1 MEIPETVPLLQ
12 RLRSSVSSSPVK
24 SVVFAVLLLSGIG
37 YAAFRWEGTWKGW
50 FGLSD
55 SRNVLVVSGN
65 IEAHESVLAFKTIQS
80 RIIALPFDE
89 GQSVKAGTLI
99 ARVEDADYRQQVEIS
114 KANLLVSRR
123 QLSTARENLVA
134 TQKTL
139 VSDLAD
145 LEMKKLEYGREQF
158 LLSHDYVT
166 TNDRDLA
173 LTALK
178 QSKANLER
186 DQALERTAEKNVRL
200 AKAGVEAADASLRM
214 SRIVLGYTTLVAPY
228 DGVILVRQA
237 EIGEIAQPGTPVV
250 TLADLDHIWLRAYI
264 NETDIARVRFGAPA
278 VITTDTYP
286 GKKYEGHIS
295 SIASSAE
302 FTPKTVETHEERVT
316 LVYRIKIDIYNPTHE
331 LVPGL
336 PADAAIKVAPP

>member
-1 MEIPETVPLLQ
+1 MLLG
-12 RLRSSVSSSPVK
+12 
-24 SVVFAVLLLSGIG
+24 LLLVAGISLLG
-37 YAAFRWEGTWKGW
+37 YLRPDVWRGW
-50 FGLSD
+50 LGLPNPRS
-55 SRNVLVVSGN
+55 VLVVSGN
-65 IEAHESVLAFKTIQS
+65 IEAHESVLWFKTIQS
-80 RIIALPFDE
+80 SITELPFDE

-99 ARVEDADYRQQVEIS
+99 ARVEDADYRQQVAIS
-114 KANLLVSRR
+114 LANLEVQKR
-123 QLSTARENLVA
+123 QLSTSRQNLVA

-139 VSDLAD
+139 VSDQAD
-145 LEMKKLEYGREQF
+145 LEMKKLEYGRNQF

-173 LTALK
+173 LTALR

-186 DQALERTAEKNVRL
+186 DQALERTAERNVKL
-200 AKAGVEAADASLRM
+200 AKAGVEAAEASLKM
-214 SRIVLGYTTLVAPY
+214 SRIILGYTTLVAPY

-250 TLADLDHIWLRAYI
+250 TLADLDHVWLRAYI
-264 NETDIARVRFGAPA
+264 NETDIARVRFGARA
-278 VITTDTYP
+278 TITTDTSP
-286 GKKYEGHIS
+286 GKKYEGRIS

-302 FTPKTVETHEERVT
+302 FTPKTVQTHEERVT

-336 PADAAIKVAPP
+336 PADAAIQAAPP

>member
-1 MEIPETVPLLQ
+1 MEQPVPGFLS
-12 RLRSSVSSSPVK
+12 RLKIRLSSSPKRTILFGSIFLVA
-24 SVVFAVLLLSGIG
+24 FLLLYSLRIPIERQLGL
-37 YAAFRWEGTWKGW
+37 FRSERT
-50 FGLSD
+50 
-55 SRNVLVVSGN
+55 LVVSGN
-65 IEAHESVLAFKTIQS
+65 IEAHESVLGFKTIES
-80 RIIALPFDE
+80 RITELPFDE

-99 ARVEDADYRQQVEIS
+99 ARVEDADYRQEVTIAKTSLAVQE
-114 KANLLVSRR
+114 R
-123 QLSTARENLVA
+123 QLAATRQNLVA

-145 LEMKKLEYGREQF
+145 LEMKKLAYGRHQF

-173 LTALK
+173 LTALR
-178 QSKANLER
+178 QSRANLER
-186 DQALERTAEKNVRL
+186 DQALERTAERNVKL
-200 AKAGVEAADASLRM
+200 AIANVSAAEASLRM
-214 SRIVLGYTTLVAPY
+214 AKIVLGYTTLVAPY

-264 NETDIARVRFGAPA
+264 NEPDIARVRLGAKA
-278 VITTDTYP
+278 TITTDTYP
-286 GKKYEGHIS
+286 GKKYIGHIS
-295 SIASSAE
+295 SIASDAE
-302 FTPKTVETHEERVT
+302 FTPKTVETHAERVT

-336 PADAAIKVAPP
+336 PADAAIVTAPP

>member
-1 MEIPETVPLLQ
+1 MEQPPPTPLGRLKTFLLSSPKRTLLLAALLSLAALTFYYFRIPLLE
-12 RLRSSVSSSPVK
+12 RL
-24 SVVFAVLLLSGIG
+24 
-37 YAAFRWEGTWKGW
+37 
-50 FGLSD
+50 GLI
-55 SRNVLVVSGN
+55 RPEKVLVVSGN
-65 IEAHESVLAFKTIQS
+65 IEAHESVLGFKTIQS
-80 RIIALPFDE
+80 RIIVLPFDE
-89 GQSVKAGTLI
+89 GQSVKAGTLL
-99 ARVEDADYRQQVEIS
+99 ARVEDSDYRQQVTIAET
-114 KANLLVSRR
+114 NLVVQKR
-123 QLSTARENLVA
+123 QLSSTRQNLVA
-134 TQKTL
+134 AQKTL

-145 LEMKKLEYGREQF
+145 LEMKKLAYGRNQF

-178 QSKANLER
+178 QSRANLER
-186 DQALERTAEKNVRL
+186 DQALERTAERNVRL
-200 AKAGVEAADASLRM
+200 AEASVKAARAQLRM
-214 SRIVLGYTTLVAPY
+214 SRIILGYTTLVAPY

-264 NETDIARVRFGAPA
+264 NETDIARVRLGARA
-278 VITTDTYP
+278 TITTDTYP
-286 GKKYEGHIS
+286 GKKYTGHVS
-295 SIASSAE
+295 SIASNAE
-302 FTPKTVETHEERVT
+302 FTPKTVETHAERVT